1 MNVREQGQWLRLREL
16 RVQRAREQLAAADA
30 ACVCRAAGGAES
42 GSGPSNSAAAELRA
56 HAESGVGAWAAHLPR
71 WGNVFSVH
79 RDRLAERLERAEY
92 ALIDDER
99 ALEQAQEARQQK
111 RADLSRAL
119 AREGAVQT
127 LVKAMGAARI
137 HLREVRV
144 GARQR
149 RARLRPRWGAGMSLP
164 IVARLKRRAVSSG
177 LVARAGLVC
186 EDLGVKKPGPTAP
199 GCRANLPGPWG
210 S

>member
-30 ACVCRAAGGAES
+30 ACAAAQQAVLARQQAIEQCR
-42 GSGPSNSAAAELRA
+42 AELRA

-99 ALEQAQEARQQK
+99 ALEQAQEVRQQK
-111 RADLSRAL
+111 RADLSRAQ

-127 LVKAMGAARI
+127 LVKAMGAERI

-144 GARQR
+144 ELDNDE
-149 RARLRPRWGAGMSLP
+149 RAC
-164 IVARLKRRAVSSG
+164 V
-177 LVARAGLVC
+177 RAG
-186 EDLGVKKPGPTAP
+186 GQA
-199 GCRANLPGPWG
+199 
-210 S
+210 

>member
-30 ACVCRAAGGAES
+30 ACAAAQQAVLARQQAIEQCR
-42 GSGPSNSAAAELRA
+42 AELRA

-71 WGNVFSVH
+71 WGNMFSVH

-127 LVKAMGAARI
+127 LVKAMGDARI
-137 HLREVRV
+137 QLREVR
-144 GARQR
+144 AELDNDE
-149 RARLRPRWGAGMSLP
+149 RAC
-164 IVARLKRRAVSSG
+164 
-177 LVARAGLVC
+177 ARAG
-186 EDLGVKKPGPTAP
+186 GHA
-199 GCRANLPGPWG
+199 
-210 S
+210 